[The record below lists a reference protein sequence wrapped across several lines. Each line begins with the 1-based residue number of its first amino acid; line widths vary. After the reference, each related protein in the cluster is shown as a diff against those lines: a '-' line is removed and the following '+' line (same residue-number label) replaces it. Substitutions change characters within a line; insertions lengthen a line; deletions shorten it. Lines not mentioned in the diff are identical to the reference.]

1 MTTNNAPNEGG
12 EDLCQALLLL
22 TLSPRQWWALP
33 DQLTLNWLESQ
44 ALIDRQPQRMRC
56 REYRRLH
63 DYCDSMICN
72 LKIEEYVR

>member
-1 MTTNNAPNEGG
+1 MLINNERIDGG

-22 TLSPRQWWALP
+22 TLSPQKWWALP
-33 DQLTLNWLESQ
+33 DKLTLNWLESQ
-44 ALIDRQPQRMRC
+44 SLIERQPQRMRC

-72 LKIEEYVR
+72 LKIEEYV

>member
-22 TLSPRQWWALP
+22 TLSPQQWWALP

-56 REYRRLH
+56 RACWSVLFDTAPAGRY
-63 DYCDSMICN
+63 S
-72 LKIEEYVR
+72 